1 MKALVTGGGGFL
13 GRYLVEQLLGRG
25 DQVRVLCRGDYPF
38 LKELDVDYLQGD
50 VRNKDDVEKACEGVD
65 TIYHTAAV
73 PGIWGAWEKYHSIN
87 MQGTLN
93 LLESAAEQGVKRFL
107 YTSSPSVI
115 FDNVNHLQADETL
128 PYPDSYLCHYP
139 HSKALAEQAVLNANG
154 KSGMATCSIRPHLMW
169 GPRDNHLVPRLL
181 QRAKAGRLIQVGDGS
196 NLISVIYVE
205 NAAAAHL
212 QAADCLTL
220 ESPVAGQAYFINE
233 KEPVKLWDWITE
245 ILALAELP
253 PVKRTISHRT
263 AYTVGTILEWINSV
277 FRLKSEPT
285 MCRFLANQLSLSH
298 TYKIDKAERDFDY
311 RPLVTFEEG
320 MQKLADDLPRMLE
333 TPTHN

>member
-1 MKALVTGGGGFL
+1 MEAAFSD
-13 GRYLVEQLLGRG
+13 RYLVEQLLGRG

-87 MQGTLN
+87 TQGTLN

-169 GPRDNHLVPRLL
+169 GPRDNHFGSPIIATRESRSVDTSRRWL
-181 QRAKAGRLIQVGDGS
+181 QSDFCDLCGERGCRTFAGRRLFDTRI
-196 NLISVIYVE
+196 
-205 NAAAAHL
+205 A
-212 QAADCLTL
+212 CCR
-220 ESPVAGQAYFINE
+220 P
-233 KEPVKLWDWITE
+233 
-245 ILALAELP
+245 
-253 PVKRTISHRT
+253 
-263 AYTVGTILEWINSV
+263 SV
-277 FRLKSEPT
+277 F
-285 MCRFLANQLSLSH
+285 H
-298 TYKIDKAERDFDY
+298 
-311 RPLVTFEEG
+311 
-320 MQKLADDLPRMLE
+320 
-333 TPTHN
+333 